1 MAKCITL
8 CRRFI
13 LFELNS
19 NSETPLY
26 MQIVDQ
32 TKLAIAKGFLKNGD
46 RFPSVRELSRK
57 LLVNQATVSKA
68 FKELD
73 RQGIIET
80 KPGIGTFISFDD
92 NKISKRI
99 DKMMEKLEDDFL
111 EARYLGISLDEI
123 ITLYKKA
130 GDLDDSRSN
139 KHK

>member
-1 MAKCITL
+1 M
-8 CRRFI
+8 
-13 LFELNS
+13 FELNS

-32 TKLAIAKGFLKNGD
+32 TKLAIAKGFFKNGD

>member
-1 MAKCITL
+1 MFK
-8 CRRFI
+8 
-13 LFELNS
+13 LNP

-26 MQIVDQ
+26 MQIVEQ
-32 TKLAIAKGFLKNGD
+32 TKLAIAKGLFRNGD
-46 RFPSVRELSRK
+46 RFPSVRELSRE

-92 NKISKRI
+92 NKISKGI

-123 ITLYKKA
+123 ITLYKKS

>member
-1 MAKCITL
+1 MAKRITL
-8 CRRFI
+8 CRRYTVFK
-13 LFELNS
+13 LNP

-26 MQIVDQ
+26 MQIVEQ
-32 TKLAIAKGFLKNGD
+32 TKLAIAKGLFRNGD
-46 RFPSVRELSRK
+46 RFPSVRELSRE

-123 ITLYKKA
+123 ITLYKKS

>member
-46 RFPSVRELSRK
+46 RFPSVRELSRQ

>member
-1 MAKCITL
+1 MFK
-8 CRRFI
+8 
-13 LFELNS
+13 LNP

-26 MQIVDQ
+26 MQIVEQ
-32 TKLAIAKGFLKNGD
+32 TKLAIAKGFFRNGD
-46 RFPSVRELSRK
+46 RFPSVRELSRE

-123 ITLYKKA
+123 ITLYKKT

>member
-1 MAKCITL
+1 M
-8 CRRFI
+8 
-13 LFELNS
+13 FELNS

-32 TKLAIAKGFLKNGD
+32 TKLAIAKGFIKNGD
-46 RFPSVRELSRK
+46 RFPSVRELSRQ

>member
-1 MAKCITL
+1 MFK
-8 CRRFI
+8 
-13 LFELNS
+13 LNP

-26 MQIVDQ
+26 MQIVEQ
-32 TKLAIAKGFLKNGD
+32 TKLAIAKGLFRNGD
-46 RFPSVRELSRK
+46 RFPSVRELSRE

-123 ITLYKKA
+123 ITLYKKVD
-130 GDLDDSRSN
+130 DLDDSRSN

>member
-1 MAKCITL
+1 VFK
-8 CRRFI
+8 
-13 LFELNS
+13 LNP

-26 MQIVDQ
+26 MQIVEQ
-32 TKLAIAKGFLKNGD
+32 TKLAIAKGLFRNGD
-46 RFPSVRELSRK
+46 RFPSVRELSRE

-123 ITLYKKA
+123 ITLYKKS

>member
-1 MAKCITL
+1 
-8 CRRFI
+8 
-13 LFELNS
+13 
-19 NSETPLY
+19 

-32 TKLAIAKGFLKNGD
+32 TKLAIAKGFFKNGD